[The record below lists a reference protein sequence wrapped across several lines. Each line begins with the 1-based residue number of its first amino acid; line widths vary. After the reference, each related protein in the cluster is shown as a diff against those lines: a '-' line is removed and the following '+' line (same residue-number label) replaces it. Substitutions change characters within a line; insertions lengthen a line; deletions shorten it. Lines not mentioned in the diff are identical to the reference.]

1 MSKFKI
7 NEKRILIIIITIS
20 VFLRVLAS
28 IYLGNQVKLMPGI
41 ADQITYHTLSQR
53 VLNGYGFTF
62 DVPWWP
68 ATAPG
73 EPTAHW
79 SFLYTYYLM
88 AVYKIFGIN
97 PIAARLIQAAVNG
110 ILQPLLLYK
119 LTKSIFSSRPALIA
133 AAWISVYI
141 YIIYYTAALMTESW
155 YITLVLAIFY
165 FAIKLQKDNQSWRNY
180 LIIGLIIG
188 FAVLLRQVFLIF
200 VPFLFIWLLWTKRK
214 SGFKETFFKL
224 ILSGSVLLIMIL
236 PFTIYNFQRF
246 DKFILLNTNAGFAFF
261 WANNPVYG
269 THFEGILPEQMGNYR
284 DLLPL
289 ELKGLDEAALDSAL
303 LERGLTY
310 VAQNPG
316 KYILLSLSR
325 IPVLFEFWP
334 TSDSSLI
341 SNVSRVASFAI
352 ALPFMLLGIFM
363 ALKRLKNQ
371 KTDFLESPV
380 SLLLLFVLVYSGI
393 HILTWSLVRYRLPE
407 DALLLSFAGLAL
419 YNLIFNLYNKRLIN
433 RTAAPE

>member
-7 NEKRILIIIITIS
+7 NEKQILIIIISIS

-53 VLNGYGFTF
+53 VLNGHGFTF

-79 SFLYTYYLM
+79 SFLYTYFLM

-97 PIAARLIQAAVNG
+97 PLLARLIQAVVNG

-119 LTKSIFSSRPALIA
+119 LTKSIFSTRPALIA

-165 FAIKLQKDNQSWRNY
+165 FAIKLQKENQSLRNY
-180 LIIGLIIG
+180 LIFGLIIG
-188 FAVLLRQVFLIF
+188 LAVLLRQVFLIF

-214 SGFKETFFKL
+214 SDFKETFLKL
-224 ILSGSVLLIMIL
+224 VLSGSVLIIMIL

-246 DKFILLNTNAGFAFF
+246 DKFVLLNTNAGFAFF

-303 LERGLTY
+303 LKRGLTY
-310 VAQNPG
+310 VIQNPG
-316 KYILLSLSR
+316 TYILLSLSR

-334 TSDSSLI
+334 TGDSSLI

-352 ALPFMLLGIFM
+352 ALPFMLLGIYM
-363 ALKRLKNQ
+363 SLRRIKSQ
-371 KTDFLESPV
+371 KSVFLDSPV
-380 SLLLLFVLVYSGI
+380 SLILLFVIVYSGI

-407 DALLLSFAGLAL
+407 DALLLSFAGLAIN
-419 YNLIFNLYNKRLIN
+419 NLVFNAYYKQSKKG
-433 RTAAPE
+433 TVVPE

>member
-1 MSKFKI
+1 MSKSKI
-7 NEKRILIIIITIS
+7 NEKRILIIIITVS

-53 VLNGYGFTF
+53 VLNGFGFTF

-88 AVYKIFGIN
+88 AVYKLFGIN
-97 PIAARLIQAAVNG
+97 PLLARLIQAVVNG

-119 LTKSIFSSRPALIA
+119 LTKSIFSTRPALIA

-165 FAIKLQKDNQSWRNY
+165 IAIKLQKENQPLRNY
-180 LIIGLIIG
+180 LFFGLTIG

-214 SGFKETFFKL
+214 SGFKETFLKL
-224 ILSGSVLLIMIL
+224 IVSGSVLLIMIL
-236 PFTIYNFQRF
+236 PFTLYNFQRF
-246 DKFILLNTNAGFAFF
+246 DKFVLLNTNAGFAFF

-289 ELKGLDEAALDSAL
+289 ELKGLDEAALDSEL
-303 LERGLTY
+303 LKRGLTY
-310 VAQNPG
+310 VIQNPG
-316 KYILLSLSR
+316 TYILLSLSR

-352 ALPFMLLGIFM
+352 ALPFMLLGIYM
-363 ALKRLKNQ
+363 ALRSIKRQ
-371 KTDFLESPV
+371 KSDFLDSPV
-380 SLLLLFVLVYSGI
+380 SLILLFVIVYSGI

-407 DALLLSFAGLAL
+407 DALLLSFAGLAIN
-419 YNLIFNLYNKRLIN
+419 NLVFNPYYKQSKKG
-433 RTAAPE
+433 TVVPK